1 MQERT
6 EKEAVYIGKHRLV
19 NENSRRLC
27 TQWHT
32 ESSIDGVQQYRDTK
46 CTLLKTEK
54 GTEIETDK

>member
-32 ESSIDGVQQYRDTK
+32 ESSIDGV
-46 CTLLKTEK
+46 
-54 GTEIETDK
+54 